1 MTTLGPKKST
11 YSLIFTMV
19 VLLFVMVIKNLFTV

>member
-1 MTTLGPKKST
+1 MTTLGRKKST

>member
-1 MTTLGPKKST
+1 MITRGLKKST

-19 VLLFVMVIKNLFTV
+19 VLLFAMVIKNLFTV